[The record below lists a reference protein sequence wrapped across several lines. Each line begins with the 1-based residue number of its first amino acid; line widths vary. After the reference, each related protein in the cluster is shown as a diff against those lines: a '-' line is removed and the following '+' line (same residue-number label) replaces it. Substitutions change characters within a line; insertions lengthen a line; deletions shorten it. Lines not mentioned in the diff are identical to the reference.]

1 MKSCMCVCVSSPK
14 AKVQRKKFTVVNV
27 RFTANA
33 YYDYG
38 TSLLSQ

>member
-1 MKSCMCVCVSSPK
+1 MYVCVCVVTKSEG
-14 AKVQRKKFTVVNV
+14 AERKKFTVVNV

>member
-1 MKSCMCVCVSSPK
+1 MYVCVVTKSEG
-14 AKVQRKKFTVVNV
+14 AERRVQSTIVNV

-33 YYDYG
+33 YYGYG